1 MRAVPEEK
9 VGNKKWLN
17 TILSVLKVGKLL
29 VPELTFGSAG
39 VTEPAARIPAQ
50 QDLQPCR
57 GFASLVGCFFGWLF
71 CWVFF
76 SAMLGASSENILVI
90 LKDRIG

>member
-50 QDLQPCR
+50 QDLEPCR
-57 GFASLVGCFFGWLF
+57 GFASLVGCFLVGCFVGG
-71 CWVFF
+71 FF
-76 SAMLGASSENILVI
+76 SAMLGARSENILVV
-90 LKDRIG
+90 LKDR

>member
-71 CWVFF
+71 CWGFF